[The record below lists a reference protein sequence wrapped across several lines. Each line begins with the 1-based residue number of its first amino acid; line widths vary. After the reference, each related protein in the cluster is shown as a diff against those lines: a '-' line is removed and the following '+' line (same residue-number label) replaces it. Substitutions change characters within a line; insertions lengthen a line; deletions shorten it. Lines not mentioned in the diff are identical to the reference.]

1 MPSPGR
7 RVERGGRWEVERGGR
22 WKWRK
27 EGDGRWEVERG
38 GRWEVEWDDKGRGRR
53 EDTTEDVNMETLK
66 SVTPFSPSLP
76 TLDTPFIAFAMAAW
90 ERIV

>member
-1 MPSPGR
+1 M
-7 RVERGGRWEVERGGR
+7 ERGGR

-27 EGDGRWEVERG
+27 EGERRWEVERG
-38 GRWEVEWDDKGRGRR
+38 GRWEAEWDDKGRGRR
-53 EDTTEDVNMETLK
+53 EDTTVNMKTLK
-66 SVTPFSPSLP
+66 SVTDPSPLLP